1 MSQSE
6 PADLLSRLYNELA
19 QRIVEQCT
27 QEFQAPGFISQ
38 LNLAEHLSTSIEAA
52 VQQATGV
59 GQTEELEQQV
69 LLVGQMIDVLE
80 GALQD
85 HRSEID
91 DLIAENTSLK
101 GQLDR
106 ITQKTKL
113 LEKENAQFRVEIAN
127 NRSSMLERLNS
138 LQEDIERHSHN
149 YCKSS
154 TADLSHLYSC
164 HHR

>member
-1 MSQSE
+1 MLCYTSLNGSELQWESDRLPSEIFDAKSVKIFNHILPILQNKDVCMSQSE

-27 QEFQAPGFISQ
+27 QEFLATGFISQ

-85 HRSEID
+85 HRS
-91 DLIAENTSLK
+91 
-101 GQLDR
+101 
-106 ITQKTKL
+106 
-113 LEKENAQFRVEIAN
+113 
-127 NRSSMLERLNS
+127 
-138 LQEDIERHSHN
+138 
-149 YCKSS
+149 
-154 TADLSHLYSC
+154 
-164 HHR
+164 